1 MSDTVTRTQLLT
13 LLQGGNAHMPFD
25 DAVADFP
32 LERINEMPP
41 GVSYTLWHLL
51 EHLRIAQWDI
61 LEFTRNPAHV
71 SPDFPEG
78 YWPPTA
84 AIADPLQWQQTITQ
98 FHTDLHAMVEIVA
111 DPATDLYADL
121 PHAPGYTVLREALVL
136 ADHNAYHIGELAILR
151 GVMGAWPETPLSV

>member
-1 MSDTVTRTQLLT
+1 MTDTITRTQLLA
-13 LLQGGNAHMPFD
+13 LLQGGNAHMPFE

-41 GVSYTLWHLL
+41 GVPYSLWHLL

-78 YWPPTA
+78 YWPPPHVE
-84 AIADPLQWQQTITQ
+84 ADALQWQRTIGQ
-98 FHTDLHAMVEIVA
+98 FQADLRAMAEIVA

-121 PHAPGYTVLREALVL
+121 PHAPGYSILREVLVL

-151 GVMGAWPETPLSV
+151 QVMGAWPETPLSV